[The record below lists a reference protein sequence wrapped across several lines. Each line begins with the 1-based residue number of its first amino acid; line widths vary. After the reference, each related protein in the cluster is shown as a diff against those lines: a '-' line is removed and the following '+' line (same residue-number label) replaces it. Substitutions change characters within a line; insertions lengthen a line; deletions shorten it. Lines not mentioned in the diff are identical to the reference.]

1 MTTKTENP
9 PAPAFSDKR
18 NITSG
23 MGRVIWAPAAGPFR
37 PEGWVL
43 PGGLR
48 TTDEDK
54 AWFAAHAIHQLSIG
68 RQP

>member
-1 MTTKTENP
+1 MTSETPENRI
-9 PAPAFSDKR
+9 APAFNDKR

-54 AWFAAHAIHQLSIG
+54 AWFAAHAIHQLSIK
-68 RQP
+68 